1 MIDRESDYKTRA
13 IKEAIHIRVNREVM
27 NSDEGARQLSRAEKM
42 EENDFDTEYVEY
54 CRQKSVTKSSSSIF
68 SCDCI

>member
-54 CRQKSVTKSSSSIF
+54 C
-68 SCDCI
+68 